1 MLKVD
6 GELTRR
12 NRLRVET
19 WNKFDALEAIIQK
32 MQKIVSR
39 FGGNQENVMST
50 ISKLVYMQDIQ
61 TSLNIQDELDR

>member
-1 MLKVD
+1 
-6 GELTRR
+6 
-12 NRLRVET
+12 
-19 WNKFDALEAIIQK
+19 